1 MEEKIAEYL
10 KQIPEKPKIDA
21 SKIIKSPMPGLVKS
35 ISCQVGDQVLHFSFN
50 LKNYFYFN

>member
-35 ISCQVGDQVLHFSFN
+35 ISCQVGDQVILDNWLTF
-50 LKNYFYFN
+50 